1 MKKYINI
8 KTIALLALLVIIGVS
23 CDTAQQDIEPIV
35 STDNYPIA
43 TFVVSDPIVSEAGGA
58 MVTVDITFDKP
69 IDRSVSFSGVKVAGS
84 ATEHEDFEIHGAIV
98 PAFSTSAQLV
108 IEIFEDTEPEGVE
121 TIQIQ
126 IDRPSLA
133 SKYLINPISDLPLI
147 DITIDNYVSDVLDMV
162 FDFDVDLIYDGDAYS
177 SCSYGVDLD
186 MFVSNAAGFDIND
199 PWATFNG
206 TNYAATGD
214 CPEEFG
220 MDMAAWGD
228 GEYIIWH
235 ELWDNVNAGLWE
247 DKPVN
252 ITTTFVR
259 AGVFTTT
266 IVQDDTQAMNS
277 NDLGEAQG
285 GTHTHGFIAKV
296 VIADGKFTI
305 SDYNGDEVIS
315 GKLPNNK
322 IKTVRPAY
330 LNNKPARSGSL
341 LNN

>member
-1 MKKYINI
+1 MKKYINF
-8 KTIALLALLVIIGVS
+8 KAIALLALLVVIGVS

-147 DITIDNYVSDVLDMV
+147 DIEIKNYVSDVLDMV
-162 FDFDVDLIYDGDAYS
+162 FDFDVDLIYNGDAYS

-259 AGVFTTT
+259 AGVFTKT

-285 GTHTHGFIAKV
+285 GTNTHGFIAKV
-296 VIADGKFTI
+296 VIGDGKFTI

-315 GKLPNNK
+315 GKLPSNK
-322 IKTVRPAY
+322 VKTIRPAY
-330 LNNKPARSGSL
+330 LNNKPANTGKL
-341 LNN
+341 LK

>member
-1 MKKYINI
+1 MGKVFRIHSTGASNKDWFSSNPIGSSIIDEILAQDKKGTKQPTSIPSPFARMDLVRTAFGKIANSGNI
-8 KTIALLALLVIIGVS
+8 DGDS
-23 CDTAQQDIEPIV
+23 
-35 STDNYPIA
+35 DNHKL
-43 TFVVSDPIVSEAGGA
+43 VSDA
-58 MVTVDITFDKP
+58 
-69 IDRSVSFSGVKVAGS
+69 
-84 ATEHEDFEIHGAIV
+84 
-98 PAFSTSAQLV
+98 
-108 IEIFEDTEPEGVE
+108 
-121 TIQIQ
+121 
-126 IDRPSLA
+126 
-133 SKYLINPISDLPLI
+133 
-147 DITIDNYVSDVLDMV
+147 LDMV
-162 FDFDVDLIYDGDAYS
+162 SDFDVDLIYDGDAYS
-177 SCSYGVDLD
+177 SCSFGVDLD
-186 MFVSNAAGFDIND
+186 VFVSNAAGFDIND

-259 AGVFTTT
+259 AGVFTKT

-285 GTHTHGFIAKV
+285 GTNTHGFIAKV

-315 GKLPNNK
+315 GKLPSNK
-322 IKTVRPAY
+322 VKSTRPAY
-330 LNNKPARSGSL
+330 LNNNKPEKSSKLNL